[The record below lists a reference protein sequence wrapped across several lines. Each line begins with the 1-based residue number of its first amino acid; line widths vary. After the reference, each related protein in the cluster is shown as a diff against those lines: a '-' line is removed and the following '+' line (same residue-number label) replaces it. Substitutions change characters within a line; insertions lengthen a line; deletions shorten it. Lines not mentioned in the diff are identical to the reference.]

1 MIDPETRKAIRAAFE
16 AGQLR
21 ATTANPET
29 GGVSLE
35 PVKDVMRHATGHKP
49 LARVTLEDGRTVTC
63 TEDHSL
69 FVMESGCGEGPIR
82 PARAEELIPGV
93 SHLATVDRGGVRGV
107 KVTSVV
113 MLPPAPYTYD
123 LCVPGPENFALS
135 NGILAHNSYSIGG
148 VSLDI
153 HLGELVA
160 VMGPSGSGK
169 STLLNVAGGLD
180 RPTSGTVTIAGDRLT
195 DLAPR
200 DLAPGEFFALRDL
213 RFDQRELRFKRRA
226 FGAPQARRG
235 VRRRV
240 RGVHLR

>member
-21 ATTANPET
+21 ATAVNPET
-29 GGVSLE
+29 EEVSLE

-49 LARVTLEDGRTVTC
+49 LARVTLEDGRAVTC

-69 FVMESGCGEGPIR
+69 FVMGGGDGGGLIR
-82 PARAEELIPGV
+82 PARAEELTPGV
-93 SHLATVDRGGVRGV
+93 SRLATVDRGGVRGV

-153 HLGELVA
+153 QRASSYQSLADSASQQFDKATEAKARTVKWIRGIQQPRFGIGVRSSF
-160 VMGPSGSGK
+160 GPHVG
-169 STLLNVAGGLD
+169 
-180 RPTSGTVTIAGDRLT
+180 
-195 DLAPR
+195 
-200 DLAPGEFFALRDL
+200 
-213 RFDQRELRFKRRA
+213 
-226 FGAPQARRG
+226 RG
-235 VRRRV
+235 VLSP
-240 RGVHLR
+240 RGFM

>member
-148 VSLDI
+148 GSPDIQRASAYQSLADSASQQFEKATEAKARTVRFI
-153 HLGELVA
+153 RGIQQPRFGVG
-160 VMGPSGSGK
+160 VRSSWGPHTG
-169 STLLNVAGGLD
+169 
-180 RPTSGTVTIAGDRLT
+180 
-195 DLAPR
+195 
-200 DLAPGEFFALRDL
+200 
-213 RFDQRELRFKRRA
+213 
-226 FGAPQARRG
+226 RG
-235 VRRRV
+235 VLSPRNF
-240 RGVHLR
+240 L